1 MVKSSPNYSTSELTE
16 EVSVDSESNTPYN
29 NESELVAL
37 RSLFDGRFM
46 YTGQETGKQ
55 YVWDKA
61 GSIVEVPKV
70 DALYLLEK
78 RQGKNPCCGNL
89 RDGSSLFEIVN

>member
-1 MVKSSPNYSTSELTE
+1 MGKSGTDNSASQLV

-29 NESELVAL
+29 YEGEPVRL
-37 RSLFDGRFM
+37 RSLYDGRLM
-46 YTGQETGKQ
+46 YTGQVTGKQ
-55 YVWDKA
+55 YNWDKA
-61 GSIVEVPKV
+61 GSIVEVSEI

-89 RDGSSLFEIVN
+89 RDGVALFEKVN